1 MPHCIKTIRTKP
13 GSIKLPWLG
22 FQPQSHDRF
31 TIQASTHKTIMM
43 LPPIQCIIYLCYKH
57 QGKNKAIMIFFAA
70 QQKQQ
75 YHEICMR
82 QSSLHTTIMTKPQ
95 CIKTIMILL
104 QVQKRYRFMHRQSV
118 HKAKMNWICNQNP
131 DSCVHWGLLHK
142 CVMTCGLVHCH
153 DFAVAT
159 NHDMF
164 MPWCCAHKSIMILH
178 CQQHRDSLMRWCICV
193 KYHDFCCHTK

>member
-1 MPHCIKTIRTKP
+1 MHYIFM
-13 GSIKLPWLG
+13 L
-22 FQPQSHDRF
+22 
-31 TIQASTHKTIMM
+31 QASGQKQSYHD
-43 LPPIQCIIYLCYKH
+43 
-57 QGKNKAIMIFFAA
+57 FFAA

-131 DSCVHWGLLHK
+131 DSCMH
-142 CVMTCGLVHCH
+142 
-153 DFAVAT
+153 
-159 NHDMF
+159 
-164 MPWCCAHKSIMILH
+164 
-178 CQQHRDSLMRWCICV
+178 
-193 KYHDFCCHTK
+193 